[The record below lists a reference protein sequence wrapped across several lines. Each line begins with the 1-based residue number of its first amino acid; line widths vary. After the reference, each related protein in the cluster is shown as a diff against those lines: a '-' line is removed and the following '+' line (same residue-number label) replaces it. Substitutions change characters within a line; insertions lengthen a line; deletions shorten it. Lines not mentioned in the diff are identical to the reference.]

1 MTGKEFLWQYIM
13 IDRQIRS
20 VKLQL
25 DSMVEVAKENAM
37 SNIFQGE
44 IANLKNKLKDLISK
58 SARVKKEI
66 LDKILLIPNN
76 ERREILIKRYLE
88 NKAVVTISK
97 EMFMTYQGI
106 YYHLGVG
113 EKAISSLI

>member
-1 MTGKEFLWQYIM
+1 MAVYHDRPADQKCEAAVGQYGRNCKRECN
-13 IDRQIRS
+13 D
-20 VKLQL
+20 
-25 DSMVEVAKENAM
+25 
-37 SNIFQGE
+37 FQDE
-44 IANLKNKLKDLISK
+44 IADLKNKLKDLISK

-106 YYHLGVG
+106 YYHLDIG
-113 EKAISSLI
+113 EKEIEKLF